1 MCIYIYY
8 NSSLLHMYYE
18 HININTCIYTNKYIY
33 TYIYTYILIYMYI
46 YILAIYIKL
55 YVVHKAVYIADL
67 NALKEY
73 RNKKTVK

>member
-33 TYIYTYILIYMYI
+33 IYIQMYLYICIYI
-46 YILAIYIKL
+46 YISYIY
-55 YVVHKAVYIADL
+55 KAVGG
-67 NALKEY
+67 
-73 RNKKTVK
+73 T